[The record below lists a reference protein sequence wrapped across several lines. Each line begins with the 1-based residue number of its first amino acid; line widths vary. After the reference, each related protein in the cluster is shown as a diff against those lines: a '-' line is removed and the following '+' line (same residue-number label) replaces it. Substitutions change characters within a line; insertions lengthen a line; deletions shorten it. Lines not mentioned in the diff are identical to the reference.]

1 MNENDRNISWHVN
14 YFIFTPI
21 VILLFAAPI
30 YLLGFGYAI
39 KVILPLFLIG
49 LVAVLVPVLLR
60 RRKFKNRF
68 MIMEENFSGNLN
80 AYIEMGYTAFNAHD
94 FIKAEEIFKD
104 IVKRHPNRPA
114 GYCGLGILE
123 FEKKNFEEAKGYLE
137 KTLELDPKYEI
148 AKEKLQSINKR

>member
-1 MNENDRNISWHVN
+1 MNQKDKNIGWHVN

-30 YLLGFGYAI
+30 YLLGFGFAI
-39 KVILPLFLIG
+39 KIILPLFLIG
-49 LVAVLVPVLLR
+49 LVVVLVPVLLR
-60 RRKFKNRF
+60 RRKFKNDL
-68 MIMEENFSGNLN
+68 MLMEEHFSGNLN
-80 AYIEMGYTAFNAHD
+80 EYIEMGYTAFNAHD

-104 IVKRHPNRPA
+104 IVKHHPSRPA

-123 FEKKNFEEAKGYLE
+123 FEKKNFEKAKAYLE

-148 AKEKLQSINKR
+148 AKEKLQSISNK